1 MRKVIAFTENDGNL
15 IFTVRVVPRASKSEI
30 IGEHDGALKIKLSA
44 PPVDGAA
51 NTELIKL
58 LAKTFDVSKSE
69 VEILSGETSK
79 TKQIKIF
86 SSSGNKLKEIADLKT
101 SKTA

>member
-30 IGEHDGALKIKLSA
+30 IGAHDGALKIRLSA

-51 NTELIKL
+51 NAELIKL

-86 SSSGNKLKEIADLKT
+86 GASSGKLREIADLKT